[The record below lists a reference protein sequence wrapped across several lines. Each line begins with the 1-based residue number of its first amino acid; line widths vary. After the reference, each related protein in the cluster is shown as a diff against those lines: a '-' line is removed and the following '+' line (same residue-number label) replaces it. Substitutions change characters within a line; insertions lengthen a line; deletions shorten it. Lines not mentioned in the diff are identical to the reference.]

1 MRARRGFPAI
11 IKPSSVIA
19 ESSASLSRS
28 RLIPIAAHCCT
39 IRRRTTAS
47 RSSCAKRSTTPAGK
61 SPSCSAR
68 RSTAARSTRNCPRTT
83 RSGCSPSSSYG
94 DLSPDLRYEGSTR
107 SGYKTL
113 PGPAEEAGVRRDPV
127 PLGVLLDADMWTAM
141 LFEENFAQQATM
153 FQPVGGMDRIAQAF
167 ANKLGRVVRLGSE
180 VTAIRRTNNG
190 VSISFVDK
198 QAGRH
203 NAIEAAYCI
212 VTIPLKVLQGIEYDF
227 SPAHRAA
234 IRDVDYANALKI
246 AWQSRRFWEADE
258 HIYGGI
264 SWTTGPTTQ
273 VWYPS
278 DRFFSAK
285 GILLGAYAIGGQA
298 DELAS
303 RPLPEQFDMSRAA
316 VEGLHPGRSREL
328 EKPMA
333 VAWSKMPYSLGFA
346 ARFRNGQEN
355 EYSLLNTPDGPFYF
369 AGEHLS
375 RIGPWQEGAILSAR
389 RAANMIDKHR
399 RVTDATNAKP

>member
-1 MRARRGFPAI
+1 
-11 IKPSSVIA
+11 
-19 ESSASLSRS
+19 
-28 RLIPIAAHCCT
+28 
-39 IRRRTTAS
+39 
-47 RSSCAKRSTTPAGK
+47 
-61 SPSCSAR
+61 
-68 RSTAARSTRNCPRTT
+68 
-83 RSGCSPSSSYG
+83 
-94 DLSPDLRYEGSTR
+94 
-107 SGYKTL
+107 
-113 PGPAEEAGVRRDPV
+113 
-127 PLGVLLDADMWTAM
+127 VLLDADMWTAM

-167 ANKLGRVVRLGSE
+167 AKELGRVVRTGSE
-180 VTAIRRTNNG
+180 VTAILRTNNG

-212 VTIPLKVLQGIEYDF
+212 VTIPLKVLQGIECDF
-227 SPAHRAA
+227 SPAYRAA
-234 IRDVDYANALKI
+234 IRNVDYANAVKI

-258 HIYGGI
+258 HIYGGV

-285 GILLGAYAIGGQA
+285 GILLGGYAIGGQA
-298 DELAS
+298 DEVAS

-346 ARFRNGQEN
+346 ARFRNGQES

-389 RAANMIDKHR
+389 RAANMIDKQR
-399 RVTDATNAKP
+399 RATINANP